1 MADQSHLDRK
11 YFIDEKVY
19 NCPFCNR
26 NHVRYRMTES
36 FVFDW
41 TENKT
46 CRGYLI
52 KCSSCDNTSM
62 HLSFTSIRDRN
73 YCCFRDDIDI
83 DSYIFYSVPTSFFV
97 IDNRIP
103 GVIRELITEAE
114 GCLKMNYLT
123 GASACARKSIY
134 ELLIKEK
141 AEGQDYETKI
151 KWLKKKYT
159 SIDPDLFDILAHI
172 QDMTS
177 DKIHE
182 QSWPKWD
189 SGNLKLIIETVKTVL
204 HEIYVLPKIKETR
217 SQRIK
222 NLLAKVKKDHTEK
235 TKGDNV
241 EEATGAELVDSD

>member
-11 YFIDEKVY
+11 YFIDPEVY

-26 NHVRYRMTES
+26 NHVRYSLEKTFE
-36 FVFDW
+36 FDW
-41 TENKT
+41 AENKK
-46 CRGYLI
+46 CYGYLTQ
-52 KCSSCDNTSM
+52 CDSCGKTSM
-62 HLSFTSIRDRN
+62 HLSFTEI
-73 YCCFRDDIDI
+73 YDDNEGKFVANIDI

-103 GVIRELITEAE
+103 GFIRELITEAE

-141 AEGQDYETKI
+141 AEGQDYENKI
-151 KWLKKKYT
+151 KWLKKKYPLT
-159 SIDPDLFDILAHI
+159 DPALFDILAHI

-182 QSWPKWD
+182 QSWPKWN

-204 HEIYVLPKIKETR
+204 YEIYVLPKVKETR
-217 SQRIK
+217 SQHIQK
-222 NLLAKVKKDHTEK
+222 LLEDVKKDHAQK
-235 TKGDNV
+235 AKGDKI
-241 EEATGAELVDSD
+241 EDA

>member
-1 MADQSHLDRK
+1 
-11 YFIDEKVY
+11 
-19 NCPFCNR
+19 
-26 NHVRYRMTES
+26 
-36 FVFDW
+36 
-41 TENKT
+41 
-46 CRGYLI
+46 
-52 KCSSCDNTSM
+52 M
-62 HLSFTSIRDRN
+62 HLSFTEIYDGDYDRF
-73 YCCFRDDIDI
+73 CTGIDI

-134 ELLIKEK
+134 ELLIKEE
-141 AEGQDYETKI
+141 AEGQDYEKKI
-151 KWLKKKYT
+151 KWLKKKYA
-159 SIDPDLFDILAHI
+159 SIDPALFDILAHI

-189 SGNLKLIIETVKTVL
+189 SGNLKLIIETLKTIL
-204 HEIYVLPKIKETR
+204 HEIYVLPKIKESR

-222 NLLAKVKKDHTEK
+222 GLLAKVKKDHTEK
-235 TKGDNV
+235 AKGD
-241 EEATGAELVDSD
+241 EIKDA